1 MEKKLRGHNAEAPSP
16 SSCINP
22 FASWSWRRDYARCMK
37 VEPHGGSGGEEGI
50 EEFREKM
57 MLDIRTVKESIFRE
71 HVLDYKEHTMNEK
84 DEWEQPKKE
93 RETTVEAKRWNF
105 RKRRGDCE
113 APFMELGFVEEE
125 KVNRSIR
132 STFISTLSKKEVED
146 DMMMMMMMGQP
157 PPRRP
162 EKRPRNVQKKI
173 NYKKAGN

>member
-1 MEKKLRGHNAEAPSP
+1 
-16 SSCINP
+16 
-22 FASWSWRRDYARCMK
+22 MK

-173 NYKKAGN
+173 NLLHPAFYFSEVTEDRSRMRLRTKSLGFG